1 MCMVKHL
8 VLWKLKEMAEGFSKA
23 ENARRIKIELEG
35 LRGKIA
41 DIKALE
47 VGLNFN
53 DSVAAY
59 DVALYSEFESREAL
73 DRYQKHPEHVRVAAL
88 VNQVREERVVADYE
102 V

>member
-1 MCMVKHL
+1 MVKHI
-8 VLWKLKEMAEGFSKA
+8 VLWKLKDTADGFNKA
-23 ENARRIKIELEG
+23 ENARRIKTELEG

-41 DIKALE
+41 EIKALE

-53 DSVAAY
+53 DSAAAY

-73 DRYQKHPEHVRVAAL
+73 DIYQKLPVHVRVAAL
-88 VNQVREERVVADYE
+88 VNQVREERVVTDYE

>member
-1 MCMVKHL
+1 MIKHL
-8 VLWKLKEMAEGFSKA
+8 VLWKLKETAEGFNKA
-23 ENARRIKIELEG
+23 ENAQRIKSELET

-41 DIKALE
+41 EIKALE

-53 DSVAAY
+53 DSAAAY

-73 DRYQKHPEHVRVAAL
+73 DIYQKHPEHVRVAAL
-88 VNQVREERVVADYE
+88 VNQFREERVVADYE